1 MEIKAKEI
9 IVDGNTSY
17 KYYKPKFC
25 CKALE
30 ENPRI
35 IISNEYP
42 EKEICSKDNFSSE
55 IVLPNQLGKQY
66 LEFTLERI
74 EKYINWNFL
83 LHKRRSPRLGRYMA

>member
-1 MEIKAKEI
+1 MKIKAKQI

-42 EKEICSKDNFSSE
+42 DVYLCRTCESVVCQDCDYESNETFGIFFYVSE
-55 IVLPNQLGKQY
+55 EVQDWGDTWPDDY
-66 LEFTLERI
+66 
-74 EKYINWNFL
+74 Y
-83 LHKRRSPRLGRYMA
+83 

>member
-42 EKEICSKDNFSSE
+42 DAYLCRTCETVNYEKMYQAAKKM
-55 IVLPNQLGKQY
+55 LTK
-66 LEFTLERI
+66 
-74 EKYINWNFL
+74 
-83 LHKRRSPRLGRYMA
+83 

>member
-42 EKEICSKDNFSSE
+42 DA
-55 IVLPNQLGKQY
+55 Y
-66 LEFTLERI
+66 LCRTCETVVCQDCDYR
-74 EKYINWNFL
+74 K
-83 LHKRRSPRLGRYMA
+83 